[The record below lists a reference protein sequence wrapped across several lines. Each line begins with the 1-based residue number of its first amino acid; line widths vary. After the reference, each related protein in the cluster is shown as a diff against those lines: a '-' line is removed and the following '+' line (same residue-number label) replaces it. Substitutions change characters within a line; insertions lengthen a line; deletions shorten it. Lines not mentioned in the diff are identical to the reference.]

1 MQKKLTLISIIIE
14 QNKIML
20 HVFLQYLKFVFYIV
34 SLLAFN

>member
-1 MQKKLTLISIIIE
+1 MWKKLTLISIIIE

-20 HVFLQYLKFVFYIV
+20 HVFLQYIKLVFYII